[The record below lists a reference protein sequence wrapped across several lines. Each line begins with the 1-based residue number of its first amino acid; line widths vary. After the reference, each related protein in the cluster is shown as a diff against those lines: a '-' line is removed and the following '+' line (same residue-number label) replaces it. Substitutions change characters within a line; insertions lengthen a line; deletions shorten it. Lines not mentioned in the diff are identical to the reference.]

1 MLESGELATSSSS
14 GGEVPQT
21 LQAYNRLVDCHFFVA
36 GEHGCSKGQECEFRH
51 SQAAKDNPKVCKFWL
66 QEDCLDPDCT
76 FRHPT
81 LPRQKDG
88 SRTFCYYQSTGRCTR
103 RAVCAFYHGDEPPGK
118 LVYAALLQPDLVEQ
132 PTQLPSQKQSAGSPA
147 ATLTP
152 LPSTQ
157 SSSSSTSTTPAA
169 ESTNNNPSKKRKFV
183 KSLEELLQ
191 EKGEAQTTAPTS
203 PAPKEDRKGKAKAD
217 TEIMTQSTAKT
228 EESQSNKKP
237 RLAQQQQRE
246 QAATGQIAASTSGG
260 GRKADGRVA
269 RRAKSPATNGG
280 SGGTR
285 PSFGVKSLNEILK
298 ERDQISTPS
307 SASSSSSSS
316 LPSNNRIVE
325 AYAKADETRKGV
337 PRAAPSAPLSHDT
350 SELALP
356 SSTSRTVERRGIG
369 DRAEQQH
376 KEEKDESVDIDV
388 DVDLEVDV
396 DGVEVDV
403 DGDIDDAELQEI
415 LGADVTS
422 SSGGAD
428 M

>member
-66 QEDCLDPDCT
+66 QEDCLNPDCK

-88 SRTFCYYQSTGRCTR
+88 SRTFCYYQSTGQCTR

-118 LVYAALLQPDLVEQ
+118 LVYAALLQPESVEL
-132 PTQLPSQKQSAGSPA
+132 PTQLPLQRQSARGAA

-203 PAPKEDRKGKAKAD
+203 PSPSPKEDRKGKAKAD

-237 RLAQQQQRE
+237 RLAQQQRE
-246 QAATGQIAASTSGG
+246 QAATGQNAASTSGG

-280 SGGTR
+280 GTR

-298 ERDQISTPS
+298 ERDQTSTPS

-316 LPSNNRIVE
+316 LPSNNRIAE
-325 AYAKADETRKGV
+325 AYSKADETRKGV
-337 PRAAPSAPLSHDT
+337 PRPAPSDPISPDT

-356 SSTSRTVERRGIG
+356 SSTSSAVERKGIG
-369 DRAEQQH
+369 IRAEQQH

-422 SSGGAD
+422 SGGGAD